1 MKIFNNN
8 FYWTA
13 LVFGLIGLDQLS
25 KFIFVKYFEDLVF
38 YNKGIA
44 FSVSVPIHLV
54 ILLAVIICLIIGYL
68 KYKNL
73 LGHDYIWAVFIAGA
87 AGNLIDRVR
96 IQAVIDFIN
105 LGWFP
110 VFNIA
115 DIFLTVSAILIA
127 YFYILKS
134 DQNG

>member
-1 MKIFNNN
+1 MKIFKNN
-8 FYWTA
+8 FNWTA
-13 LVFGLIGLDQLS
+13 LVFGLIVLDQLS
-25 KFIFVKYFEDLVF
+25 KFIFVKYFENLVF
-38 YNKGIA
+38 YNRGIA
-44 FSVSVPIHLV
+44 FSVSVPIYLV

-73 LGHDYIWAVFIAGA
+73 LGHDYIWAFFIAGSI
-87 AGNLIDRVR
+87 GNLIDRVR
-96 IQAVIDFIN
+96 LQAVIDFIN

-115 DIFLTVSAILIA
+115 DILLTVSAFLIA

-134 DQNG
+134 E